1 MKIPEFNPTAGIPK
15 TSYGPKSGGP
25 TFDNATWFSTVRP
38 SMNESRPSIADSDVN
53 CYQEMDEN
61 NPIYQA
67 IDLGGG
73 QVCDISGVLREL
85 DKAGFVIVP
94 KEPTNKMIAAA
105 LDDHNERRGKQ
116 SYTDAYRAMI
126 RAVE

>member
-1 MKIPEFNPTAGIPK
+1 
-15 TSYGPKSGGP
+15 
-25 TFDNATWFSTVRP
+25 
-38 SMNESRPSIADSDVN
+38 MNESRPGIADSDVN

-94 KEPTNKMIAAA
+94 KEPSDSMLAAA
-105 LDDHNERRGKQ
+105 LQ
-116 SYTDAYRAMI
+116 SSLDMMKECGVDGLSPFEDYPSPAELTKRAYRAMI

>member
-1 MKIPEFNPTAGIPK
+1 
-15 TSYGPKSGGP
+15 
-25 TFDNATWFSTVRP
+25 
-38 SMNESRPSIADSDVN
+38 MNESRPSIADSDVN